1 MSRPLILGAII
12 ASVNCDCNVD
22 EPSER
27 YIVIKLIRLI
37 GDSMDNIHILK
48 NRKSYSALATLLFI
62 SLTTMIL
69 SPAQANQVVTAGSE
83 KIILNPIVQGLK
95 EPWGMAFLPDG
106 RLLVTEKSGK
116 LRIVE
121 NGKLLPTPVSAVP
134 KVADSGQGG
143 LLDVVLHPNYAENGW
158 IYLSYSGKGEGGVG
172 TEVIRGRLQDNALVS
187 IETIFR
193 QAPKISS
200 NKHFGS
206 RIVFD
211 KDGYL
216 FITMGDRGDQDR
228 AQKLNQH
235 VGKIVRLHDDGS
247 VPKDNPF
254 INNRDAL
261 PEIFSYG
268 HRNAQGAALDP
279 RTGSIWTHEHGPQ
292 GGDEINILKAGT
304 NYGWPVITYGVNY
317 FTATKIGEG
326 TQKSGMA
333 QPLYKWVPSI
343 APSGMAFYTGDAYP
357 SWKGSLFV
365 GALKFQTL
373 VRLSLNGD
381 KITKEERLLE
391 GVGRVRD
398 VRQGPDG
405 LLYIL
410 AGDRLLQLK
419 PAL

>member
-1 MSRPLILGAII
+1 MHLTNRHHHSWFNPLA
-12 ASVNCDCNVD
+12 VV
-22 EPSER
+22 
-27 YIVIKLIRLI
+27 
-37 GDSMDNIHILK
+37 
-48 NRKSYSALATLLFI
+48 LFI
-62 SLTTMIL
+62 CLSTMVL
-69 SPAQANQVVTAGSE
+69 SPAEANQVVNAGSE
-83 KIILNPIVQGLK
+83 KVILNQIGKGLK

-106 RLLVTEKSGK
+106 RILVTEKSGK
-116 LRIVE
+116 LRLIE
-121 NGKLLPTPVSAVP
+121 NGELLPNPISGAP
-134 KVADSGQGG
+134 KVVDSGQGG
-143 LLDVVLHPNYAENGW
+143 MLDVVLHPKYAENGW
-158 IYLSYSGKGEGGVG
+158 IYISYSGKGDGGVG
-172 TEVIRGRLQDNALVS
+172 TEVMRAKLKGNALV
-187 IETIFR
+187 EQEVIFR

-200 NKHFGS
+200 SKHFGS

-216 FITMGDRGDQDR
+216 FITMGDRGDQER

-235 VGKIVRLHDDGS
+235 VGKIVRLHDDGT

-254 INNRDAL
+254 LNQRDVL

-268 HRNAQGAALDP
+268 HRNAQGAALNP
-279 RTGSIWTHEHGPQ
+279 NTGNIWAHEHGPQ

-326 TQKSGMA
+326 TQKAGMA

-373 VRLSLNGD
+373 VRLTLDGD
-381 KITKEERLLE
+381 KITKEERLFE
-391 GVGRVRD
+391 GIGRVRD

-405 LLYIL
+405 LLYVL
-410 AGDRLLQLK
+410 AGDKLLQLK
-419 PAL
+419 PSR

>member
-1 MSRPLILGAII
+1 MH
-12 ASVNCDCNVD
+12 
-22 EPSER
+22 
-27 YIVIKLIRLI
+27 
-37 GDSMDNIHILK
+37 NIHTLK
-48 NRKSYSALATLLFI
+48 DRTLFTALATLLFI
-62 SLTTMIL
+62 CLSTMIL
-69 SPAQANQVVTAGSE
+69 SPVQANQVTTAGSE
-83 KIILNPIVQGLK
+83 KVILNSIGDGLK

-106 RLLVTEKSGK
+106 RILVTEKSGK

-121 NGKLLPTPVSAVP
+121 NGKLLPTPVSGVP
-134 KVADSGQGG
+134 KVVDSGQGG
-143 LLDVVLHPNYAENGW
+143 LLDVVLHPKYAENGW
-158 IYLSYSGKGEGGVG
+158 IYLSYSGKGDGGVG
-172 TEVIRGRLQDNALVS
+172 TEVIRAKLKDNALVNS
-187 IETIFR
+187 ETIFR
-193 QAPKISS
+193 QAPKLSGG
-200 NKHFGS
+200 NHFGS

-211 KDGYL
+211 RAGYL
-216 FITMGDRGDQDR
+216 YITMGDRGEQDR

-254 INNRDAL
+254 AGNREAL

-268 HRNAQGAALDP
+268 HRNAQGAALNP
-279 RTGSIWTHEHGPQ
+279 NTGSIWAHEHGPQ

-317 FTATKIGEG
+317 FTGTKIGEG
-326 TQKSGMA
+326 TQKTGMA

-373 VRLSLNGD
+373 VKLSLDGD
-381 KITKEERLLE
+381 KITKEERLFE
-391 GVGRVRD
+391 GIGRVRD

-410 AGDRLLQLK
+410 AGDRLLQLQ
-419 PAL
+419 PAR

>member
-1 MSRPLILGAII
+1 MH
-12 ASVNCDCNVD
+12 
-22 EPSER
+22 
-27 YIVIKLIRLI
+27 
-37 GDSMDNIHILK
+37 NIHTLK
-48 NRKSYSALATLLFI
+48 NRTQITALATLLFI
-62 SLTTMIL
+62 CLSTMIL

-83 KIILNPIVQGLK
+83 KIILNPIGQGLK

-106 RLLVTEKSGK
+106 RILVTEKSGK
-116 LRIVE
+116 LRIIE
-121 NGKLLPTPVSAVP
+121 NGKLLATPVSGVP
-134 KVADSGQGG
+134 KVVDSGQGG
-143 LLDVVLHPNYAENGW
+143 LLDVVLHPNYTENGW
-158 IYLSYSGKGEGGVG
+158 IYLSYSGKGDGGVG
-172 TEVIRGRLQDNALVS
+172 TEVIRAKLKDNALVNS
-187 IETIFR
+187 ESIFR

-200 NKHFGS
+200 SKHFGS

-235 VGKIVRLHDDGS
+235 VGKIVRLNDDGS
-247 VPKDNPF
+247 IPKDNPF
-254 INNRDAL
+254 VGNREAL

-268 HRNAQGAALDP
+268 HRNAQGAALNP
-279 RTGSIWTHEHGPQ
+279 NTGNIWTHEHGPQ

-326 TQKSGMA
+326 TQKAGMA

-373 VRLSLNGD
+373 VKLSLDGD
-381 KITKEERLLE
+381 KVTKEERLFE

-419 PAL
+419 PAR

>member
-1 MSRPLILGAII
+1 MH
-12 ASVNCDCNVD
+12 
-22 EPSER
+22 
-27 YIVIKLIRLI
+27 
-37 GDSMDNIHILK
+37 NIHPLK
-48 NRKSYSALATLLFI
+48 NRTQITAIATLLFI
-62 SLTTMIL
+62 CLSTMVL
-69 SPAQANQVVTAGSE
+69 SPALANQVVVAGSE
-83 KIILNPIVQGLK
+83 KIILNPIGQGLK
-95 EPWGMAFLPDG
+95 EPWGMAFLPDD
-106 RLLVTEKSGK
+106 RILVTEKSGK
-116 LRIVE
+116 LRMIE
-121 NGKLLPTPVSAVP
+121 NGKLLPTAISGVP
-134 KVADSGQGG
+134 KVVDSGQGG

-158 IYLSYSGKGEGGVG
+158 IYLSYSGKGDGGVG
-172 TEVIRGRLQDNALVS
+172 TEVMRAKLKDYALVNS
-187 IETIFR
+187 EIIFR

-200 NKHFGS
+200 SKHFGS

-247 VPKDNPF
+247 IPKDNPF
-254 INNRDAL
+254 LNNRDAL

-268 HRNAQGAALDP
+268 HRNVQGAALHP
-279 RTGSIWTHEHGPQ
+279 TTGSIWTHEHGPQ
-292 GGDEINILKAGT
+292 GGDEINILKAAT

-317 FTATKIGEG
+317 FTGTKIGEG
-326 TQKSGMA
+326 THKAGMA

-373 VRLSLNGD
+373 VRLSLDGD
-381 KITKEERLLE
+381 KIAKEERLLE
-391 GVGRVRD
+391 GIGRVRD

-410 AGDRLLQLK
+410 AGDKLLQLQAV
-419 PAL
+419 P